1 MKPVHY
7 SGLNRHLRPMRNLK
21 PHEAAPHIAAL
32 CTNPREGRRKL
43 LGDATTVLASDAH
56 KAIHMLVQGRDRATI
71 TPQACDQSVQSILN
85 SMNPKNLYHLDVLCR
100 GTTGKSLPATV
111 QDFYS
116 SRSLKGL
123 SQKIKR
129 QASKEPHGGH
139 MVISDIDDTLGA
151 SLYDRSPFK
160 TLYPGARRF
169 MKMANMGRDGTGIR
183 GHTHFVSARP
193 AFLEPMLNTHQHLT
207 KTKVPFA
214 SVLNSHIRD
223 IYHGLFQPTNPME
236 PFKKRKIANI
246 KLLMDRCPQS
256 NVVLLG
262 DSGQADYDVFKDLL
276 EGPYAERISIAL
288 LHQIEG
294 REKTIAPEMLKIK
307 GYRNFGE
314 AAKIMKQAGYFS
326 NDQVRFI
333 RTDLKLNQTASES

>member
-1 MKPVHY
+1 
-7 SGLNRHLRPMRNLK
+7 
-21 PHEAAPHIAAL
+21 
-32 CTNPREGRRKL
+32 
-43 LGDATTVLASDAH
+43 
-56 KAIHMLVQGRDRATI
+56 
-71 TPQACDQSVQSILN
+71 
-85 SMNPKNLYHLDVLCR
+85 
-100 GTTGKSLPATV
+100 
-111 QDFYS
+111 
-116 SRSLKGL
+116 
-123 SQKIKR
+123 
-129 QASKEPHGGH
+129 
-139 MVISDIDDTLGA
+139 
-151 SLYDRSPFK
+151 
-160 TLYPGARRF
+160 
-169 MKMANMGRDGTGIR
+169 
-183 GHTHFVSARP
+183 
-193 AFLEPMLNTHQHLT
+193 
-207 KTKVPFA
+207 
-214 SVLNSHIRD
+214 
-223 IYHGLFQPTNPME
+223 ME